1 GFKKIADQKWGEL
14 AYAGLWFDPFKEDLE
29 AFIGKTSE
37 RTSGE
42 VRLRLF
48 KGAVSVVGRTSPWA
62 LYSEEL
68 ASFDSKSFDQS
79 QMTGAVQA
87 HGLQARMYHAL
98 RGTRR

>member
-1 GFKKIADQKWGEL
+1 RRSVDQKWGEM
-14 AYAGLWFDPFKEDLE
+14 AYAGLWFDPLKEDLE

-37 RTSGE
+37 RTAGE

-48 KGAVSVVGRTSPWA
+48 KGTASVVGRSSPWA
-62 LYSEEL
+62 LYSEDL

-87 HGLQARMYHAL
+87 HGLQARMYHSL
-98 RGTRR
+98 RNVRK